1 LRNTMMPSATYTD
14 EFNLA
19 YLEFELHWVNLVVQK
34 CVAKWELAGQDPR
47 DPFRGLR
54 IDPSEAGVIASQPP
68 CGNWGDAGPLPEEQE
83 LAYANQFDALNAR
96 RAQVMDRAR
105 DQQVRLRLAALSS
118 ELGLTSFEYQSFLV
132 CLAASLD
139 LRYERLFGFLQNDVT
154 HKSPGVNLILDLL
167 LAPGPGRLAGIDCFR
182 EGAPLLRLGLI
193 QPVGA
198 ETMQRPV
205 LCRDFLAAPEVVSW
219 ILGKYASP
227 EPVCAALD
235 LLPPPY
241 ADIPRLDEQR
251 LAGVDWPEITRQGVH
266 LAFSGADRRRQLFA
280 AQWIAEKL
288 GRSLLVVDLPEL
300 RAAGGLTPD
309 ALRLILRDCALLP
322 ALPFLAGWEAL
333 GEVEPALQTALL
345 VELAWFPGTFFS
357 SSAASWNAAGVYPV
371 DPRPILR
378 WDYSPPTYTERRRLW
393 RHYLGESYPLP
404 EADLDL
410 LTGQFILTCAQIQS
424 AVQGA
429 RDLAAQQQR
438 SLTAAD
444 LLTATRMQSSHHLDS
459 LTVKIKPR
467 YNWQDVVLP
476 EEELSILKEIVATI
490 RGRARVLDEWGLGK
504 KLIPNP
510 GISVLFAGPP
520 GTGKTLSAQ
529 VIAAELGLD
538 LYRVDLSTVVSK
550 YIGETEK
557 NLERIFSQAANSN
570 TILFFDE
577 ADSIFGK
584 RSEVKDAHD
593 RYANIEVSYLLQRIE
608 TYDGVVIL
616 ASNLRSNLDEA
627 FIRRL
632 QFIVDFPFPD
642 ETQRLSIWKVLFPP
656 GVPRIEPL
664 DFESLATRFRLSG
677 GNIRNVIVNAAFAAA
692 SEDTGVA
699 NRHLIHAVRREMQKM
714 GRLINEKELSL

>member
-1 LRNTMMPSATYTD
+1 MPRTTFTD

-19 YLEFELHWVNLVVQK
+19 FLEIELQWVSLVVHK
-34 CVAKWELAGQDPR
+34 CVAGWELAGQDPR

-54 IDPSEAGVIASQPP
+54 IDPGEAGVIASQPL
-68 CGNWGDAGPLPEEQE
+68 CGNWGDAAPLPEEQE
-83 LAYANQFDALNAR
+83 LAYASQFDSLNAQ
-96 RAQVMDRAR
+96 RALILDRAR
-105 DQQVRLRLAALSS
+105 DQQVRLRLPSLSS
-118 ELGLTSFEYQSFLV
+118 ELGLSSFEYQAFLV

-139 LRYERLFGFLQNDVT
+139 LRYERLFGFLQNDIT
-154 HKSPGVNLILDLL
+154 RKSPGVNLILDLL
-167 LAPGPGRLAGIDCFR
+167 APSGSARLPAIDCFR

-193 QPVGA
+193 QPVSA
-198 ETMQRPV
+198 EAAQRPV
-205 LCRDFLAAPEVVSW
+205 LSRDFLAAPEVVSW
-219 ILGKYASP
+219 VLGQYAPPEAISP
-227 EPVCAALD
+227 ALD
-235 LLPPPY
+235 LLVQPF
-241 ADIPRLDEQR
+241 AGIPRLDEQP
-251 LAGVDWPEITRQGVH
+251 LAEVDWPEITRQGVH
-266 LAFSGADRRRQLFA
+266 LALSGADRHRQLFA
-280 AQWIAEKL
+280 AQWIAEQL
-288 GRSLLVVDLPEL
+288 DRPLLEIDLPGL
-300 RAAGGLTPD
+300 KAAGGLIPD
-309 ALRLILRDCALLP
+309 VLRLILRDCALLP
-322 ALPFLAGWEAL
+322 ALPYFAGWEAL
-333 GEVEPALQTALL
+333 GEVEPAQQGALL
-345 VELAWFPGTFFS
+345 NELAWFPGTFFS
-357 SSAASWNAAGVYPV
+357 SSAASWNASGVYPV
-371 DPRPILR
+371 DPRPILH
-378 WDYSPPTYTERRRLW
+378 WDFNPPTYAERRRLW
-393 RHYLGESYPLP
+393 RHYLGEGYPLP

-410 LTGQFILTCAQIQS
+410 LTGQFVLTCAQIQS

-438 SLTAAD
+438 SMSAAD
-444 LLTATRMQSSHHLDS
+444 LLSAARMQSSHHLDS

-467 YNWQDVVLP
+467 YTWQDVVLP
-476 EEELSILKEIVATI
+476 DEELSILKEIVSTI
-490 RGRARVLDEWGLGK
+490 RGRTRVLDEWGLGK
-504 KLIPNP
+504 KLVPNP

-557 NLERIFSQAANSN
+557 NLERIFTQAANSN

-642 ETQRLSIWKVLFPP
+642 EIQRLSIWKVLFPP
-656 GVPRIEPL
+656 GVPRIETL
-664 DFESLATRFRLSG
+664 DFERLAKRFRLSG

-692 SEDTGVA
+692 SEDSGVA